1 MPELLAGPYCHGA
14 RRPNNRPAKG
24 PRAQKEFVHVIWGT
38 SFVCWESVLFFS
50 HLFFFCGVVV
60 ICFILQR
67 VAPVTME
74 MDSRSIVSEDI
85 TGALLLCCKG
95 EFILAKHRKGER
107 KMFLYVRVC
116 VCVYGSLCWDC
127 LTNGYLLLV
136 TSGDG
141 RKDLSLTTFM
151 TFFFLRFFAIHE

>member
-1 MPELLAGPYCHGA
+1 MLGV
-14 RRPNNRPAKG
+14 
-24 PRAQKEFVHVIWGT
+24 RA
-38 SFVCWESVLFFS
+38 FFS
-50 HLFFFCGVVV
+50 HLFFCGVVV

-116 VCVYGSLCWDC
+116 VWKSVLGLPHKWIFIACYVRRWQKR
-127 LTNGYLLLV
+127 LV
-136 TSGDG
+136 FDG
-141 RKDLSLTTFM
+141 FYDHFFSY
-151 TFFFLRFFAIHE
+151 FFFTIHE

>member
-1 MPELLAGPYCHGA
+1 MLGV
-14 RRPNNRPAKG
+14 
-24 PRAQKEFVHVIWGT
+24 RA
-38 SFVCWESVLFFS
+38 LF
-50 HLFFFCGVVV
+50 LIFFCGVVV

-116 VCVYGSLCWDC
+116 VCVEVCVGIASQMDIYC
-127 LTNGYLLLV
+127 L
-136 TSGDG
+136 
-141 RKDLSLTTFM
+141 
-151 TFFFLRFFAIHE
+151 LRQEMAEKTRL